1 MQQEINIKVVAQ
13 DRAKDND
20 FKQLFLEMY
29 PRLVRY
35 AVSLLGD
42 GNEARDVVGDVFE
55 KAWNQFSSLQ
65 METRRS
71 WLYASVRNACLNWLK
86 HQQVEQTN
94 VEALI
99 EATRYD
105 MSTRYEEHERL
116 LQQAERIARELKEPT
131 CTILRLCYF
140 EHLTYQQAA
149 DSRQAG
155 HQSQHREE
163 AYFQGTRHFAR
174 ANEAYKHRE
183 LGGKIMNKNQDQE
196 LDYRMDSV
204 SENVSENAS
213 GKVSENVSDARLSQI
228 FGEALGDEPSKEET
242 LAAWEAFEQKHI
254 SSEEEHL
261 QKAEDEL
268 SEKKIDKARILTW
281 ITASVAVAAS
291 LFLFIFRSSQEISQP
306 TEFSMELFSEV
317 TSPKQVEQTL
327 SNGYCVVSTPAATT
341 TLVTLS
347 DGTRVMLN
355 ANSTLEY
362 PASFDDAEVREVRLK
377 GEAHFEVTKNP
388 HRPFVVKAGE
398 MQTQVLGTI
407 FDVKAYRKD
416 APKVT
421 LMEGK
426 VKVSNADTE
435 IEMRPGQTATLQADK
450 IVVSKASSS
459 ASDWLEGD
467 FDMDQV
473 TLAEAMSDI
482 GAWYNK
488 TVVFQSQANMDK
500 LIHFRFSRRASLQE
514 IITALNEMGVAK
526 VRIEKGKIMVL

>member
-1 MQQEINIKVVAQ
+1 
-13 DRAKDND
+13 
-20 FKQLFLEMY
+20 
-29 PRLVRY
+29 
-35 AVSLLGD
+35 
-42 GNEARDVVGDVFE
+42 
-55 KAWNQFSSLQ
+55 
-65 METRRS
+65 
-71 WLYASVRNACLNWLK
+71 
-86 HQQVEQTN
+86 
-94 VEALI
+94 
-99 EATRYD
+99 
-105 MSTRYEEHERL
+105 
-116 LQQAERIARELKEPT
+116 
-131 CTILRLCYF
+131 
-140 EHLTYQQAA
+140 
-149 DSRQAG
+149 
-155 HQSQHREE
+155 
-163 AYFQGTRHFAR
+163 
-174 ANEAYKHRE
+174 
-183 LGGKIMNKNQDQE
+183 MNKNQDQE

-213 GKVSENVSDARLSQI
+213 EKVSENVSDARLSQI

-242 LAAWEAFEQKHI
+242 LAAWEAFEKKHI

-261 QKAEDEL
+261 QKTEDEL
-268 SEKKIDKARILTW
+268 SEKKIEDEIGRESSSRKISKARILAW

-327 SNGYCVVSTPAATT
+327 SDGYCVVSTPAATT

-347 DGTRVMLN
+347 DGTKVMLN

-421 LMEGK
+421 LMQGK

-435 IEMRPGQTATLQADK
+435 VEMRPGQTATLQSDK
-450 IVVSKASSS
+450 IVVSKASPS

-488 TVVFQSQANMDK
+488 TVVFLSQANMDK

-526 VRIEKGKIMVL
+526 VRMEKGKIMVL

>member
-1 MQQEINIKVVAQ
+1 
-13 DRAKDND
+13 
-20 FKQLFLEMY
+20 
-29 PRLVRY
+29 
-35 AVSLLGD
+35 
-42 GNEARDVVGDVFE
+42 
-55 KAWNQFSSLQ
+55 
-65 METRRS
+65 
-71 WLYASVRNACLNWLK
+71 
-86 HQQVEQTN
+86 
-94 VEALI
+94 
-99 EATRYD
+99 
-105 MSTRYEEHERL
+105 
-116 LQQAERIARELKEPT
+116 
-131 CTILRLCYF
+131 
-140 EHLTYQQAA
+140 
-149 DSRQAG
+149 
-155 HQSQHREE
+155 
-163 AYFQGTRHFAR
+163 
-174 ANEAYKHRE
+174 
-183 LGGKIMNKNQDQE
+183 MNKNQDQE

-213 GKVSENVSDARLSQI
+213 EKVSENVSDARLSQI

-242 LAAWEAFEQKHI
+242 LAAWEAFEKKHI

-268 SEKKIDKARILTW
+268 SEKKIEDEIGGESSSRKISKARILTW

-327 SNGYCVVSTPAATT
+327 SDGYCVVSTPAATT

-347 DGTRVMLN
+347 DGTKVMLN

-421 LMEGK
+421 LMQGK

-435 IEMRPGQTATLQADK
+435 VEMRPGQTATLQSDK
-450 IVVSKASSS
+450 IVVSKASPS

-488 TVVFQSQANMDK
+488 TVVFQSQANMGK

-514 IITALNEMGVAK
+514 IITALNEMGVARIK
-526 VRIEKGKIMVL
+526 IEKGKIMVL

>member
-1 MQQEINIKVVAQ
+1 MN
-13 DRAKDND
+13 KD
-20 FKQLFLEMY
+20 
-29 PRLVRY
+29 
-35 AVSLLGD
+35 
-42 GNEARDVVGDVFE
+42 
-55 KAWNQFSSLQ
+55 
-65 METRRS
+65 
-71 WLYASVRNACLNWLK
+71 
-86 HQQVEQTN
+86 
-94 VEALI
+94 
-99 EATRYD
+99 
-105 MSTRYEEHERL
+105 
-116 LQQAERIARELKEPT
+116 
-131 CTILRLCYF
+131 
-140 EHLTYQQAA
+140 
-149 DSRQAG
+149 
-155 HQSQHREE
+155 
-163 AYFQGTRHFAR
+163 
-174 ANEAYKHRE
+174 
-183 LGGKIMNKNQDQE
+183 KNQDQE
-196 LDYRMDSV
+196 LDYRKDSV
-204 SENVSENAS
+204 SESISENAS
-213 GKVSENVSDARLSQI
+213 EKVSENVSDARLSQI

-242 LAAWEAFEQKHI
+242 LAAWEAFEKKHI
-254 SSEEEHL
+254 VEN
-261 QKAEDEL
+261 
-268 SEKKIDKARILTW
+268 EKKISKARILTW

-327 SNGYCVVSTPAATT
+327 SDGYCVVSTPAATT

-347 DGTRVMLN
+347 DGTKVMLN

-421 LMEGK
+421 LMQGK

-435 IEMRPGQTATLQADK
+435 VEMRPGQTATLQSDK
-450 IVVSKASSS
+450 IVVSKASPS

-488 TVVFQSQANMDK
+488 TVVFQSQANMGK

>member
-1 MQQEINIKVVAQ
+1 
-13 DRAKDND
+13 
-20 FKQLFLEMY
+20 
-29 PRLVRY
+29 
-35 AVSLLGD
+35 
-42 GNEARDVVGDVFE
+42 
-55 KAWNQFSSLQ
+55 
-65 METRRS
+65 
-71 WLYASVRNACLNWLK
+71 
-86 HQQVEQTN
+86 
-94 VEALI
+94 
-99 EATRYD
+99 
-105 MSTRYEEHERL
+105 
-116 LQQAERIARELKEPT
+116 
-131 CTILRLCYF
+131 
-140 EHLTYQQAA
+140 
-149 DSRQAG
+149 
-155 HQSQHREE
+155 
-163 AYFQGTRHFAR
+163 
-174 ANEAYKHRE
+174 
-183 LGGKIMNKNQDQE
+183 MNKNQDQE

-204 SENVSENAS
+204 SENVSENVS

-242 LAAWEAFEQKHI
+242 LAAWEAFEKKHI
-254 SSEEEHL
+254 SSEKEHL

-268 SEKKIDKARILTW
+268 SEKKIEDEIGRESSSRKISKARILAW

-398 MQTQVLGTI
+398 MQTQVLGTV

-421 LMEGK
+421 LMQGK

-435 IEMRPGQTATLQADK
+435 VEMRPGQTATLQADK
-450 IVVSKASSS
+450 IVVSKASPS

-488 TVVFQSQANMDK
+488 TVVFQSQANMGK

>member
-1 MQQEINIKVVAQ
+1 
-13 DRAKDND
+13 
-20 FKQLFLEMY
+20 
-29 PRLVRY
+29 
-35 AVSLLGD
+35 
-42 GNEARDVVGDVFE
+42 
-55 KAWNQFSSLQ
+55 
-65 METRRS
+65 
-71 WLYASVRNACLNWLK
+71 
-86 HQQVEQTN
+86 
-94 VEALI
+94 
-99 EATRYD
+99 
-105 MSTRYEEHERL
+105 
-116 LQQAERIARELKEPT
+116 
-131 CTILRLCYF
+131 
-140 EHLTYQQAA
+140 
-149 DSRQAG
+149 
-155 HQSQHREE
+155 
-163 AYFQGTRHFAR
+163 
-174 ANEAYKHRE
+174 
-183 LGGKIMNKNQDQE
+183 MNKNQDQK
-196 LDYRMDSV
+196 LDYRM
-204 SENVSENAS
+204 EAENA
-213 GKVSENVSDARLSQI
+213 SDARLTRI
-228 FGEALGDEPSKEET
+228 FGEALGGEPSKEET
-242 LAAWEAFEQKHI
+242 LAAWEAFEKKHI

-261 QKAEDEL
+261 SFEKE
-268 SEKKIDKARILTW
+268 SIVKNEKKVSKARILTW

-327 SNGYCVVSTPAATT
+327 SDGYCVVSTPAATT

-347 DGTRVMLN
+347 DGTRVRLN

-421 LMEGK
+421 LMQGK

-435 IEMRPGQTATLQADK
+435 VEMRPGQTATLQSDK
-450 IVVSKASSS
+450 IVVSKASPS

-488 TVVFQSQANMDK
+488 TVVFQSQANMGK

-514 IITALNEMGVAK
+514 IITALNEMGVARIK
-526 VRIEKGKIMVL
+526 IEKGKIMVL

>member
-1 MQQEINIKVVAQ
+1 
-13 DRAKDND
+13 
-20 FKQLFLEMY
+20 
-29 PRLVRY
+29 
-35 AVSLLGD
+35 
-42 GNEARDVVGDVFE
+42 
-55 KAWNQFSSLQ
+55 
-65 METRRS
+65 
-71 WLYASVRNACLNWLK
+71 
-86 HQQVEQTN
+86 
-94 VEALI
+94 
-99 EATRYD
+99 
-105 MSTRYEEHERL
+105 
-116 LQQAERIARELKEPT
+116 
-131 CTILRLCYF
+131 
-140 EHLTYQQAA
+140 
-149 DSRQAG
+149 
-155 HQSQHREE
+155 
-163 AYFQGTRHFAR
+163 
-174 ANEAYKHRE
+174 
-183 LGGKIMNKNQDQE
+183 MNKNQDQK

-213 GKVSENVSDARLSQI
+213 EKVSENVSDARLSQI

-261 QKAEDEL
+261 SFEKE
-268 SEKKIDKARILTW
+268 SIVKNEKKVSKARILTW

-327 SNGYCVVSTPAATT
+327 SDGYCVVSTPAATT

-355 ANSTLEY
+355 ANSMLEY

-421 LMEGK
+421 LMQGK

-450 IVVSKASSS
+450 IVVSKASPS

-526 VRIEKGKIMVL
+526 VRMEKGKIMVL

>member
-1 MQQEINIKVVAQ
+1 
-13 DRAKDND
+13 
-20 FKQLFLEMY
+20 
-29 PRLVRY
+29 
-35 AVSLLGD
+35 
-42 GNEARDVVGDVFE
+42 
-55 KAWNQFSSLQ
+55 
-65 METRRS
+65 
-71 WLYASVRNACLNWLK
+71 
-86 HQQVEQTN
+86 
-94 VEALI
+94 
-99 EATRYD
+99 
-105 MSTRYEEHERL
+105 
-116 LQQAERIARELKEPT
+116 
-131 CTILRLCYF
+131 
-140 EHLTYQQAA
+140 
-149 DSRQAG
+149 
-155 HQSQHREE
+155 
-163 AYFQGTRHFAR
+163 
-174 ANEAYKHRE
+174 
-183 LGGKIMNKNQDQE
+183 MNKNQDQE

-213 GKVSENVSDARLSQI
+213 EKVSENVSDARLSQI
-228 FGEALGDEPSKEET
+228 FGEALGNEPSKEET
-242 LAAWEAFEQKHI
+242 LAAWEAFEKKHI

-261 QKAEDEL
+261 SFEKE
-268 SEKKIDKARILTW
+268 SIVKNEKKVSKARILAW

-388 HRPFVVKAGE
+388 HWPFVVKAGE

-421 LMEGK
+421 LMQGK

-435 IEMRPGQTATLQADK
+435 VEMRPGQTATLQSDK
-450 IVVSKASSS
+450 IVVSKASPS

>member
-1 MQQEINIKVVAQ
+1 
-13 DRAKDND
+13 
-20 FKQLFLEMY
+20 
-29 PRLVRY
+29 
-35 AVSLLGD
+35 
-42 GNEARDVVGDVFE
+42 
-55 KAWNQFSSLQ
+55 
-65 METRRS
+65 
-71 WLYASVRNACLNWLK
+71 
-86 HQQVEQTN
+86 
-94 VEALI
+94 
-99 EATRYD
+99 
-105 MSTRYEEHERL
+105 
-116 LQQAERIARELKEPT
+116 
-131 CTILRLCYF
+131 
-140 EHLTYQQAA
+140 
-149 DSRQAG
+149 
-155 HQSQHREE
+155 
-163 AYFQGTRHFAR
+163 
-174 ANEAYKHRE
+174 
-183 LGGKIMNKNQDQE
+183 MNKNQDQE

-204 SENVSENAS
+204 SENVSENVSEKA
-213 GKVSENVSDARLSQI
+213 SENVSDTRLSQI

-242 LAAWEAFEQKHI
+242 LAAWEAFEKKHI
-254 SSEEEHL
+254 VEN
-261 QKAEDEL
+261 
-268 SEKKIDKARILTW
+268 EKKVSKARILTW

-317 TSPKQVEQTL
+317 TSPKQVEQIL

-347 DGTRVMLN
+347 DGTKVMLN

-398 MQTQVLGTI
+398 MQTQVLGTV

-435 IEMRPGQTATLQADK
+435 VEMRPGQTATLQADK

>member
-1 MQQEINIKVVAQ
+1 
-13 DRAKDND
+13 
-20 FKQLFLEMY
+20 
-29 PRLVRY
+29 
-35 AVSLLGD
+35 
-42 GNEARDVVGDVFE
+42 
-55 KAWNQFSSLQ
+55 
-65 METRRS
+65 
-71 WLYASVRNACLNWLK
+71 
-86 HQQVEQTN
+86 
-94 VEALI
+94 
-99 EATRYD
+99 
-105 MSTRYEEHERL
+105 
-116 LQQAERIARELKEPT
+116 
-131 CTILRLCYF
+131 
-140 EHLTYQQAA
+140 
-149 DSRQAG
+149 
-155 HQSQHREE
+155 
-163 AYFQGTRHFAR
+163 
-174 ANEAYKHRE
+174 
-183 LGGKIMNKNQDQE
+183 MNKNQDQE

-204 SENVSENAS
+204 SE
-213 GKVSENVSDARLSQI
+213 KVSDARLSQI

-242 LAAWEAFEQKHI
+242 LAAWEAFEKKHI

-261 QKAEDEL
+261 SFEKE
-268 SEKKIDKARILTW
+268 SIVKNEKKVSKARILAW

-327 SNGYCVVSTPAATT
+327 NNGYCVVSTPAATT

-347 DGTRVMLN
+347 DGTKVMLN

-435 IEMRPGQTATLQADK
+435 VEMRPGQTATLQADK

>member
-1 MQQEINIKVVAQ
+1 
-13 DRAKDND
+13 
-20 FKQLFLEMY
+20 
-29 PRLVRY
+29 
-35 AVSLLGD
+35 
-42 GNEARDVVGDVFE
+42 
-55 KAWNQFSSLQ
+55 
-65 METRRS
+65 
-71 WLYASVRNACLNWLK
+71 
-86 HQQVEQTN
+86 
-94 VEALI
+94 
-99 EATRYD
+99 
-105 MSTRYEEHERL
+105 
-116 LQQAERIARELKEPT
+116 
-131 CTILRLCYF
+131 
-140 EHLTYQQAA
+140 
-149 DSRQAG
+149 
-155 HQSQHREE
+155 
-163 AYFQGTRHFAR
+163 
-174 ANEAYKHRE
+174 
-183 LGGKIMNKNQDQE
+183 MNKNQDQE

-213 GKVSENVSDARLSQI
+213 EKVSENVSDARLSQI

-242 LAAWEAFEQKHI
+242 LAAWEAFEKKHI

-268 SEKKIDKARILTW
+268 SEKKIEDEIGGESSSRKISKARILAW

-327 SNGYCVVSTPAATT
+327 SDGYCVVSTPAATT

-347 DGTRVMLN
+347 DGTKVMLN

-388 HRPFVVKAGE
+388 HRPFVVRAGE

-421 LMEGK
+421 LMQGK

-435 IEMRPGQTATLQADK
+435 VEMRPGQTATLQADK
-450 IVVSKASSS
+450 IVVSKASPS

-488 TVVFQSQANMDK
+488 TVVFQSQANMGK

>member
-1 MQQEINIKVVAQ
+1 
-13 DRAKDND
+13 
-20 FKQLFLEMY
+20 
-29 PRLVRY
+29 
-35 AVSLLGD
+35 
-42 GNEARDVVGDVFE
+42 
-55 KAWNQFSSLQ
+55 
-65 METRRS
+65 
-71 WLYASVRNACLNWLK
+71 
-86 HQQVEQTN
+86 
-94 VEALI
+94 
-99 EATRYD
+99 
-105 MSTRYEEHERL
+105 
-116 LQQAERIARELKEPT
+116 
-131 CTILRLCYF
+131 
-140 EHLTYQQAA
+140 
-149 DSRQAG
+149 
-155 HQSQHREE
+155 
-163 AYFQGTRHFAR
+163 
-174 ANEAYKHRE
+174 
-183 LGGKIMNKNQDQE
+183 MNKNQDQE

-204 SENVSENAS
+204 SENVSENVSEKA
-213 GKVSENVSDARLSQI
+213 SENVSDTRLSQI

-242 LAAWEAFEQKHI
+242 LAAWEAFEKKHI
-254 SSEEEHL
+254 VEN
-261 QKAEDEL
+261 
-268 SEKKIDKARILTW
+268 EKKVSKARILTW

-327 SNGYCVVSTPAATT
+327 SDGYCVVSTPAATT

-347 DGTRVMLN
+347 DGTKVMLN

-398 MQTQVLGTI
+398 MQTQVLGTV

-435 IEMRPGQTATLQADK
+435 VEMRPGQTATLQADK

>member
-1 MQQEINIKVVAQ
+1 
-13 DRAKDND
+13 
-20 FKQLFLEMY
+20 
-29 PRLVRY
+29 
-35 AVSLLGD
+35 
-42 GNEARDVVGDVFE
+42 
-55 KAWNQFSSLQ
+55 
-65 METRRS
+65 
-71 WLYASVRNACLNWLK
+71 
-86 HQQVEQTN
+86 
-94 VEALI
+94 
-99 EATRYD
+99 
-105 MSTRYEEHERL
+105 
-116 LQQAERIARELKEPT
+116 
-131 CTILRLCYF
+131 
-140 EHLTYQQAA
+140 
-149 DSRQAG
+149 
-155 HQSQHREE
+155 
-163 AYFQGTRHFAR
+163 
-174 ANEAYKHRE
+174 
-183 LGGKIMNKNQDQE
+183 MNKNQDQE

-213 GKVSENVSDARLSQI
+213 EKVSENVSDARLSQI

-254 SSEEEHL
+254 SSEEEYL

-268 SEKKIDKARILTW
+268 SEKKIEDEIGGESSSRKISKARILAW

-327 SNGYCVVSTPAATT
+327 SDGYCVVSTPAATT

-421 LMEGK
+421 LMQGK

-435 IEMRPGQTATLQADK
+435 VEMRPGQTATLQADK

-526 VRIEKGKIMVL
+526 VRMEKGKIMVL

>member
-1 MQQEINIKVVAQ
+1 MN
-13 DRAKDND
+13 KD
-20 FKQLFLEMY
+20 
-29 PRLVRY
+29 
-35 AVSLLGD
+35 
-42 GNEARDVVGDVFE
+42 
-55 KAWNQFSSLQ
+55 
-65 METRRS
+65 
-71 WLYASVRNACLNWLK
+71 
-86 HQQVEQTN
+86 
-94 VEALI
+94 
-99 EATRYD
+99 
-105 MSTRYEEHERL
+105 
-116 LQQAERIARELKEPT
+116 
-131 CTILRLCYF
+131 
-140 EHLTYQQAA
+140 
-149 DSRQAG
+149 
-155 HQSQHREE
+155 
-163 AYFQGTRHFAR
+163 
-174 ANEAYKHRE
+174 
-183 LGGKIMNKNQDQE
+183 KNQDQE

-204 SENVSENAS
+204 SESISENAS
-213 GKVSENVSDARLSQI
+213 EKVSDARLSQI

-242 LAAWEAFEQKHI
+242 LAAWEAFEKKHI

-268 SEKKIDKARILTW
+268 SEKKIEDEIGGESSSRKISKARILTW

-327 SNGYCVVSTPAATT
+327 SDGYCVVSTPAATT

-347 DGTRVMLN
+347 DGTKVMLN

-421 LMEGK
+421 LMQGK

-435 IEMRPGQTATLQADK
+435 VEMRPGQTATLQADK
-450 IVVSKASSS
+450 IVVSKASPS

>member
-1 MQQEINIKVVAQ
+1 
-13 DRAKDND
+13 
-20 FKQLFLEMY
+20 
-29 PRLVRY
+29 
-35 AVSLLGD
+35 
-42 GNEARDVVGDVFE
+42 
-55 KAWNQFSSLQ
+55 
-65 METRRS
+65 
-71 WLYASVRNACLNWLK
+71 
-86 HQQVEQTN
+86 
-94 VEALI
+94 
-99 EATRYD
+99 
-105 MSTRYEEHERL
+105 
-116 LQQAERIARELKEPT
+116 
-131 CTILRLCYF
+131 
-140 EHLTYQQAA
+140 
-149 DSRQAG
+149 
-155 HQSQHREE
+155 
-163 AYFQGTRHFAR
+163 
-174 ANEAYKHRE
+174 
-183 LGGKIMNKNQDQE
+183 MNKNQDQE

-213 GKVSENVSDARLSQI
+213 EKVSEKISEKTSENVSDARLSQI

-242 LAAWEAFEQKHI
+242 LAAWEAFEKKHI
-254 SSEEEHL
+254 VEN
-261 QKAEDEL
+261 
-268 SEKKIDKARILTW
+268 EKKVSKARILTW

-327 SNGYCVVSTPAATT
+327 SDGYCVVSTPAATT

-398 MQTQVLGTI
+398 MQTQVLGTV

-421 LMEGK
+421 LMQGK

-435 IEMRPGQTATLQADK
+435 VEMRPGQTATLQSDK
-450 IVVSKASSS
+450 IVVSKASPS

-488 TVVFQSQANMDK
+488 TVVFQSQANMGK

-514 IITALNEMGVAK
+514 IITALNEMGVARIK
-526 VRIEKGKIMVL
+526 IEKGKIMVL

>member
-1 MQQEINIKVVAQ
+1 
-13 DRAKDND
+13 
-20 FKQLFLEMY
+20 
-29 PRLVRY
+29 
-35 AVSLLGD
+35 
-42 GNEARDVVGDVFE
+42 
-55 KAWNQFSSLQ
+55 
-65 METRRS
+65 
-71 WLYASVRNACLNWLK
+71 
-86 HQQVEQTN
+86 
-94 VEALI
+94 
-99 EATRYD
+99 
-105 MSTRYEEHERL
+105 
-116 LQQAERIARELKEPT
+116 
-131 CTILRLCYF
+131 
-140 EHLTYQQAA
+140 
-149 DSRQAG
+149 
-155 HQSQHREE
+155 
-163 AYFQGTRHFAR
+163 
-174 ANEAYKHRE
+174 
-183 LGGKIMNKNQDQE
+183 MNKDQDQE

-204 SENVSENAS
+204 SENVSEKVS
-213 GKVSENVSDARLSQI
+213 EKVSENVSDARLSQI

-242 LAAWEAFEQKHI
+242 LAAWEAFEKKHI
-254 SSEEEHL
+254 FSEEEHL

-268 SEKKIDKARILTW
+268 SEKKIEDEIGGESSSRKISKARILAW

-421 LMEGK
+421 LMQGK
-426 VKVSNADTE
+426 VKVSNAGTE
-435 IEMRPGQTATLQADK
+435 VEMRPGQTATLQADK

-514 IITALNEMGVAK
+514 IITALNEMGVARIK
-526 VRIEKGKIMVL
+526 IEKGKIMVL

>member
-1 MQQEINIKVVAQ
+1 
-13 DRAKDND
+13 
-20 FKQLFLEMY
+20 
-29 PRLVRY
+29 
-35 AVSLLGD
+35 
-42 GNEARDVVGDVFE
+42 
-55 KAWNQFSSLQ
+55 
-65 METRRS
+65 
-71 WLYASVRNACLNWLK
+71 
-86 HQQVEQTN
+86 
-94 VEALI
+94 
-99 EATRYD
+99 
-105 MSTRYEEHERL
+105 
-116 LQQAERIARELKEPT
+116 
-131 CTILRLCYF
+131 
-140 EHLTYQQAA
+140 
-149 DSRQAG
+149 
-155 HQSQHREE
+155 
-163 AYFQGTRHFAR
+163 
-174 ANEAYKHRE
+174 
-183 LGGKIMNKNQDQE
+183 MNKNQDQE

-213 GKVSENVSDARLSQI
+213 EKVSENVSDARLSQI

-242 LAAWEAFEQKHI
+242 LAAWEAFEKKHI

-268 SEKKIDKARILTW
+268 SEKKIEDEIGGESSSRKISKARILTW

-377 GEAHFEVTKNP
+377 GEAHFEVTKNS
-388 HRPFVVKAGE
+388 HRPFVVRAGE

-421 LMEGK
+421 LMQGK

-435 IEMRPGQTATLQADK
+435 VEMRPGQTATLQADK

-488 TVVFQSQANMDK
+488 TVVFQSQANMGK

-514 IITALNEMGVAK
+514 IITALNEMGVARIK
-526 VRIEKGKIMVL
+526 IEKGKIMVL

>member
-1 MQQEINIKVVAQ
+1 
-13 DRAKDND
+13 
-20 FKQLFLEMY
+20 
-29 PRLVRY
+29 
-35 AVSLLGD
+35 
-42 GNEARDVVGDVFE
+42 
-55 KAWNQFSSLQ
+55 
-65 METRRS
+65 
-71 WLYASVRNACLNWLK
+71 
-86 HQQVEQTN
+86 
-94 VEALI
+94 
-99 EATRYD
+99 
-105 MSTRYEEHERL
+105 
-116 LQQAERIARELKEPT
+116 
-131 CTILRLCYF
+131 
-140 EHLTYQQAA
+140 
-149 DSRQAG
+149 
-155 HQSQHREE
+155 
-163 AYFQGTRHFAR
+163 
-174 ANEAYKHRE
+174 
-183 LGGKIMNKNQDQE
+183 
-196 LDYRMDSV
+196 MDSV
-204 SENVSENAS
+204 SENVSENVSEKA
-213 GKVSENVSDARLSQI
+213 SENVSDTRLSQI

-242 LAAWEAFEQKHI
+242 LAAWEAFEKKHI

-261 QKAEDEL
+261 
-268 SEKKIDKARILTW
+268 SFEKKSIVKNEKKVSKARILTW

-347 DGTRVMLN
+347 DGTKVMLN

-435 IEMRPGQTATLQADK
+435 VEMRPGQTATLQADK

-459 ASDWLEGD
+459 VSDWLEGD

>member
-1 MQQEINIKVVAQ
+1 
-13 DRAKDND
+13 
-20 FKQLFLEMY
+20 
-29 PRLVRY
+29 
-35 AVSLLGD
+35 
-42 GNEARDVVGDVFE
+42 
-55 KAWNQFSSLQ
+55 
-65 METRRS
+65 
-71 WLYASVRNACLNWLK
+71 
-86 HQQVEQTN
+86 
-94 VEALI
+94 
-99 EATRYD
+99 
-105 MSTRYEEHERL
+105 
-116 LQQAERIARELKEPT
+116 
-131 CTILRLCYF
+131 
-140 EHLTYQQAA
+140 
-149 DSRQAG
+149 
-155 HQSQHREE
+155 
-163 AYFQGTRHFAR
+163 
-174 ANEAYKHRE
+174 
-183 LGGKIMNKNQDQE
+183 MNKNQDQK

-213 GKVSENVSDARLSQI
+213 EKVSENASEKVSEKVSDARLSQI
-228 FGEALGDEPSKEET
+228 FGEALGDEPSMEET
-242 LAAWEAFEQKHI
+242 LAAWEAFEKKHI
-254 SSEEEHL
+254 SSEEEPL
-261 QKAEDEL
+261 QKAENEL
-268 SEKKIDKARILTW
+268 SEKKIEDEIGGESSSRKVSKARILTW

-327 SNGYCVVSTPAATT
+327 KDGYCVVSTPAATT

-347 DGTRVMLN
+347 DGTKVMLN

-416 APKVT
+416 ASKVT
-421 LMEGK
+421 LMQGK

-435 IEMRPGQTATLQADK
+435 VEMRPGQTATLQADK
-450 IVVSKASSS
+450 IVVSKASPS

-514 IITALNEMGVAK
+514 IITALNEMGVARIK
-526 VRIEKGKIMVL
+526 IEKGKIMVL

>member
-1 MQQEINIKVVAQ
+1 
-13 DRAKDND
+13 
-20 FKQLFLEMY
+20 
-29 PRLVRY
+29 
-35 AVSLLGD
+35 
-42 GNEARDVVGDVFE
+42 
-55 KAWNQFSSLQ
+55 
-65 METRRS
+65 
-71 WLYASVRNACLNWLK
+71 
-86 HQQVEQTN
+86 
-94 VEALI
+94 
-99 EATRYD
+99 
-105 MSTRYEEHERL
+105 
-116 LQQAERIARELKEPT
+116 
-131 CTILRLCYF
+131 
-140 EHLTYQQAA
+140 
-149 DSRQAG
+149 
-155 HQSQHREE
+155 
-163 AYFQGTRHFAR
+163 
-174 ANEAYKHRE
+174 
-183 LGGKIMNKNQDQE
+183 MNKNQDQE

-213 GKVSENVSDARLSQI
+213 EKVSENVSDARLSQI
-228 FGEALGDEPSKEET
+228 FGEALGDEPSKEKT
-242 LAAWEAFEQKHI
+242 LAAWEAFEKKHI

-268 SEKKIDKARILTW
+268 SEKKIEDEIGRESSSRKISKARILAW

-327 SNGYCVVSTPAATT
+327 SDGYCVVSTPAATT

-421 LMEGK
+421 LMQGK

-435 IEMRPGQTATLQADK
+435 VEMRPGQTATLQSDK
-450 IVVSKASSS
+450 IVVSKASPS

-488 TVVFQSQANMDK
+488 TVVFQSQANMGK

>member
-1 MQQEINIKVVAQ
+1 
-13 DRAKDND
+13 
-20 FKQLFLEMY
+20 
-29 PRLVRY
+29 
-35 AVSLLGD
+35 
-42 GNEARDVVGDVFE
+42 
-55 KAWNQFSSLQ
+55 
-65 METRRS
+65 
-71 WLYASVRNACLNWLK
+71 
-86 HQQVEQTN
+86 
-94 VEALI
+94 
-99 EATRYD
+99 
-105 MSTRYEEHERL
+105 
-116 LQQAERIARELKEPT
+116 
-131 CTILRLCYF
+131 
-140 EHLTYQQAA
+140 
-149 DSRQAG
+149 
-155 HQSQHREE
+155 
-163 AYFQGTRHFAR
+163 
-174 ANEAYKHRE
+174 
-183 LGGKIMNKNQDQE
+183 MNKNQDQK

-213 GKVSENVSDARLSQI
+213 EKVSENVSDARLSQI

-242 LAAWEAFEQKHI
+242 LAAWEAFEKKHI
-254 SSEEEHL
+254 SSEKEHL

-268 SEKKIDKARILTW
+268 SEKKIEDEIGRENGNEIEREIEGESSSRKVSKARILTW

-291 LFLFIFRSSQEISQP
+291 LFLFIFRSSQEISLP

-347 DGTRVMLN
+347 DGTKVMLN

-421 LMEGK
+421 LMQGK

-435 IEMRPGQTATLQADK
+435 VEMRPGQTATLQADK

-488 TVVFQSQANMDK
+488 TVVFQSQANMGK

>member
-1 MQQEINIKVVAQ
+1 
-13 DRAKDND
+13 
-20 FKQLFLEMY
+20 
-29 PRLVRY
+29 
-35 AVSLLGD
+35 
-42 GNEARDVVGDVFE
+42 
-55 KAWNQFSSLQ
+55 
-65 METRRS
+65 
-71 WLYASVRNACLNWLK
+71 
-86 HQQVEQTN
+86 
-94 VEALI
+94 
-99 EATRYD
+99 
-105 MSTRYEEHERL
+105 
-116 LQQAERIARELKEPT
+116 
-131 CTILRLCYF
+131 
-140 EHLTYQQAA
+140 
-149 DSRQAG
+149 
-155 HQSQHREE
+155 
-163 AYFQGTRHFAR
+163 
-174 ANEAYKHRE
+174 
-183 LGGKIMNKNQDQE
+183 MNKNQDQE

-213 GKVSENVSDARLSQI
+213 ENVSEARLSRI

-242 LAAWEAFEQKHI
+242 LAAWEAFEKKHI

-261 QKAEDEL
+261 SFEKE
-268 SEKKIDKARILTW
+268 SIVKNEKKASKARILTW
-281 ITASVAVAAS
+281 ITASVAVAAG

-327 SNGYCVVSTPAATT
+327 SDGYCVVSTPAATT

-347 DGTRVMLN
+347 DGTKVMLN

-362 PASFDDAEVREVRLK
+362 PVSFDDAEVREVRLK

-435 IEMRPGQTATLQADK
+435 VEMRPVQTATLQADK
-450 IVVSKASSS
+450 IVVSKASPS

-488 TVVFQSQANMDK
+488 TVVFQSQANMGK

>member
-1 MQQEINIKVVAQ
+1 
-13 DRAKDND
+13 
-20 FKQLFLEMY
+20 
-29 PRLVRY
+29 
-35 AVSLLGD
+35 
-42 GNEARDVVGDVFE
+42 
-55 KAWNQFSSLQ
+55 
-65 METRRS
+65 
-71 WLYASVRNACLNWLK
+71 
-86 HQQVEQTN
+86 
-94 VEALI
+94 
-99 EATRYD
+99 
-105 MSTRYEEHERL
+105 
-116 LQQAERIARELKEPT
+116 
-131 CTILRLCYF
+131 
-140 EHLTYQQAA
+140 
-149 DSRQAG
+149 
-155 HQSQHREE
+155 
-163 AYFQGTRHFAR
+163 
-174 ANEAYKHRE
+174 
-183 LGGKIMNKNQDQE
+183 MNKNQDQE

-204 SENVSENAS
+204 SENVSENVFEKA
-213 GKVSENVSDARLSQI
+213 SENVSDTRLSQI

-242 LAAWEAFEQKHI
+242 LAAWEAFEKKHI
-254 SSEEEHL
+254 SSEKEHL
-261 QKAEDEL
+261 SFEKE
-268 SEKKIDKARILTW
+268 SIVKNEKKVSKARILTW

-421 LMEGK
+421 LMQGK

-435 IEMRPGQTATLQADK
+435 VEMRPGQTATLQVDK
-450 IVVSKASSS
+450 IVVSKASPS

-514 IITALNEMGVAK
+514 IITALNEMGVA
-526 VRIEKGKIMVL
+526 RIRMEKGKIMVL

>member
-1 MQQEINIKVVAQ
+1 
-13 DRAKDND
+13 
-20 FKQLFLEMY
+20 
-29 PRLVRY
+29 
-35 AVSLLGD
+35 
-42 GNEARDVVGDVFE
+42 
-55 KAWNQFSSLQ
+55 
-65 METRRS
+65 
-71 WLYASVRNACLNWLK
+71 
-86 HQQVEQTN
+86 
-94 VEALI
+94 
-99 EATRYD
+99 
-105 MSTRYEEHERL
+105 
-116 LQQAERIARELKEPT
+116 
-131 CTILRLCYF
+131 
-140 EHLTYQQAA
+140 
-149 DSRQAG
+149 
-155 HQSQHREE
+155 
-163 AYFQGTRHFAR
+163 
-174 ANEAYKHRE
+174 
-183 LGGKIMNKNQDQE
+183 MNKNQDQE
-196 LDYRMDSV
+196 LDYRMDPV

-213 GKVSENVSDARLSQI
+213 EKVSENVSDARLSQI

-242 LAAWEAFEQKHI
+242 LAAWEAFEKKHI
-254 SSEEEHL
+254 SSEKEHL
-261 QKAEDEL
+261 SFEKE
-268 SEKKIDKARILTW
+268 SIVKNEKKVSKARILTW

-327 SNGYCVVSTPAATT
+327 SDGYCVVSTPVATT

-435 IEMRPGQTATLQADK
+435 VEMRPGQTATLQSDK
-450 IVVSKASSS
+450 IVVSRASSS

-526 VRIEKGKIMVL
+526 VRMEKGKIMVLQAMILPIPIPSPILA

>member
-1 MQQEINIKVVAQ
+1 
-13 DRAKDND
+13 
-20 FKQLFLEMY
+20 
-29 PRLVRY
+29 
-35 AVSLLGD
+35 
-42 GNEARDVVGDVFE
+42 
-55 KAWNQFSSLQ
+55 
-65 METRRS
+65 
-71 WLYASVRNACLNWLK
+71 
-86 HQQVEQTN
+86 
-94 VEALI
+94 
-99 EATRYD
+99 
-105 MSTRYEEHERL
+105 
-116 LQQAERIARELKEPT
+116 
-131 CTILRLCYF
+131 
-140 EHLTYQQAA
+140 
-149 DSRQAG
+149 
-155 HQSQHREE
+155 
-163 AYFQGTRHFAR
+163 
-174 ANEAYKHRE
+174 
-183 LGGKIMNKNQDQE
+183 MNKNQDQK
-196 LDYRMDSV
+196 LDYRMDPV

-213 GKVSENVSDARLSQI
+213 EKVSEKVSDARLSQI

-261 QKAEDEL
+261 SFEKE
-268 SEKKIDKARILTW
+268 SIVKNEKKVSKARILTW

-291 LFLFIFRSSQEISQP
+291 LFLFIFRSSQEISLP

-355 ANSTLEY
+355 ANSMLEY

-421 LMEGK
+421 LMQGK

-450 IVVSKASSS
+450 IVVSKASPS

-488 TVVFQSQANMDK
+488 TVVFQSQANMGK

-526 VRIEKGKIMVL
+526 VRMEKGKIMVL

>member
-1 MQQEINIKVVAQ
+1 MN
-13 DRAKDND
+13 KD
-20 FKQLFLEMY
+20 
-29 PRLVRY
+29 
-35 AVSLLGD
+35 
-42 GNEARDVVGDVFE
+42 
-55 KAWNQFSSLQ
+55 
-65 METRRS
+65 
-71 WLYASVRNACLNWLK
+71 
-86 HQQVEQTN
+86 
-94 VEALI
+94 
-99 EATRYD
+99 
-105 MSTRYEEHERL
+105 
-116 LQQAERIARELKEPT
+116 
-131 CTILRLCYF
+131 
-140 EHLTYQQAA
+140 
-149 DSRQAG
+149 
-155 HQSQHREE
+155 
-163 AYFQGTRHFAR
+163 
-174 ANEAYKHRE
+174 
-183 LGGKIMNKNQDQE
+183 KNQDQE

-213 GKVSENVSDARLSQI
+213 EKVSENVSDVRLSQI
-228 FGEALGDEPSKEET
+228 FGEALDDEPSKEET
-242 LAAWEAFEQKHI
+242 LAAWEAFEKKHI
-254 SSEEEHL
+254 SSEEEL
-261 QKAEDEL
+261 L
-268 SEKKIDKARILTW
+268 SFEKESIVKNEKKVSKARILAW

-327 SNGYCVVSTPAATT
+327 SDGYCVVSTPAATT

-347 DGTRVMLN
+347 DGTKVMLN

-421 LMEGK
+421 LMQGK

-435 IEMRPGQTATLQADK
+435 VEMRPGQTATLQSDK
-450 IVVSKASSS
+450 IVVSKASPS

>member
-1 MQQEINIKVVAQ
+1 
-13 DRAKDND
+13 
-20 FKQLFLEMY
+20 
-29 PRLVRY
+29 
-35 AVSLLGD
+35 
-42 GNEARDVVGDVFE
+42 
-55 KAWNQFSSLQ
+55 
-65 METRRS
+65 
-71 WLYASVRNACLNWLK
+71 
-86 HQQVEQTN
+86 
-94 VEALI
+94 
-99 EATRYD
+99 
-105 MSTRYEEHERL
+105 
-116 LQQAERIARELKEPT
+116 
-131 CTILRLCYF
+131 
-140 EHLTYQQAA
+140 
-149 DSRQAG
+149 
-155 HQSQHREE
+155 
-163 AYFQGTRHFAR
+163 
-174 ANEAYKHRE
+174 
-183 LGGKIMNKNQDQE
+183 MNKNQDQE

-204 SENVSENAS
+204 SENVSE
-213 GKVSENVSDARLSQI
+213 KVSEKISEKTSENVSDARLSQI

-242 LAAWEAFEQKHI
+242 LAAWEAFEKKHI
-254 SSEEEHL
+254 VEN
-261 QKAEDEL
+261 
-268 SEKKIDKARILTW
+268 EKKVSKARILTW

-327 SNGYCVVSTPAATT
+327 SDGYCVVSTPAATT

-398 MQTQVLGTI
+398 MQTQVLGTV

-421 LMEGK
+421 LMQGK

-435 IEMRPGQTATLQADK
+435 VEMRPGQTATLQSDK
-450 IVVSKASSS
+450 IVVSKASPS

-488 TVVFQSQANMDK
+488 TVVFQSQANMGK

>member
-1 MQQEINIKVVAQ
+1 
-13 DRAKDND
+13 
-20 FKQLFLEMY
+20 
-29 PRLVRY
+29 
-35 AVSLLGD
+35 
-42 GNEARDVVGDVFE
+42 
-55 KAWNQFSSLQ
+55 
-65 METRRS
+65 
-71 WLYASVRNACLNWLK
+71 
-86 HQQVEQTN
+86 
-94 VEALI
+94 
-99 EATRYD
+99 
-105 MSTRYEEHERL
+105 
-116 LQQAERIARELKEPT
+116 
-131 CTILRLCYF
+131 
-140 EHLTYQQAA
+140 
-149 DSRQAG
+149 
-155 HQSQHREE
+155 
-163 AYFQGTRHFAR
+163 
-174 ANEAYKHRE
+174 
-183 LGGKIMNKNQDQE
+183 MNKNQDQE

-213 GKVSENVSDARLSQI
+213 EKVSENVSDARLSQI

-242 LAAWEAFEQKHI
+242 LAAWEAFEKKHI

-261 QKAEDEL
+261 QKTEDEL
-268 SEKKIDKARILTW
+268 SEKKIEDEIGRESSSRKISKARILTW

-291 LFLFIFRSSQEISQP
+291 LFLFIFRSSQEISLP

-347 DGTRVMLN
+347 DGTKVMLN

-421 LMEGK
+421 LMQGK

-435 IEMRPGQTATLQADK
+435 VEMRPGQTATLQSDK
-450 IVVSKASSS
+450 IVVSKASPS

-488 TVVFQSQANMDK
+488 TVVFQSQANMGK

>member
-1 MQQEINIKVVAQ
+1 
-13 DRAKDND
+13 
-20 FKQLFLEMY
+20 
-29 PRLVRY
+29 
-35 AVSLLGD
+35 
-42 GNEARDVVGDVFE
+42 
-55 KAWNQFSSLQ
+55 
-65 METRRS
+65 
-71 WLYASVRNACLNWLK
+71 
-86 HQQVEQTN
+86 
-94 VEALI
+94 
-99 EATRYD
+99 
-105 MSTRYEEHERL
+105 
-116 LQQAERIARELKEPT
+116 
-131 CTILRLCYF
+131 
-140 EHLTYQQAA
+140 
-149 DSRQAG
+149 
-155 HQSQHREE
+155 
-163 AYFQGTRHFAR
+163 
-174 ANEAYKHRE
+174 
-183 LGGKIMNKNQDQE
+183 MNKNQDQK

-213 GKVSENVSDARLSQI
+213 EKVSENVSDARLSQI

-242 LAAWEAFEQKHI
+242 LAAWEAFEKKHI
-254 SSEEEHL
+254 VEN
-261 QKAEDEL
+261 
-268 SEKKIDKARILTW
+268 EKKVSKARILTW

-398 MQTQVLGTI
+398 MQTQVLGTV

-435 IEMRPGQTATLQADK
+435 VEMRPGQTATLQADK

>member
-1 MQQEINIKVVAQ
+1 
-13 DRAKDND
+13 
-20 FKQLFLEMY
+20 
-29 PRLVRY
+29 
-35 AVSLLGD
+35 
-42 GNEARDVVGDVFE
+42 
-55 KAWNQFSSLQ
+55 
-65 METRRS
+65 
-71 WLYASVRNACLNWLK
+71 
-86 HQQVEQTN
+86 
-94 VEALI
+94 
-99 EATRYD
+99 
-105 MSTRYEEHERL
+105 
-116 LQQAERIARELKEPT
+116 
-131 CTILRLCYF
+131 
-140 EHLTYQQAA
+140 
-149 DSRQAG
+149 
-155 HQSQHREE
+155 
-163 AYFQGTRHFAR
+163 
-174 ANEAYKHRE
+174 
-183 LGGKIMNKNQDQE
+183 MNKNQDQE

-204 SENVSENAS
+204 SENVSEN
-213 GKVSENVSDARLSQI
+213 VSEKASENASDTRLSQI

-254 SSEEEHL
+254 SSE
-261 QKAEDEL
+261 KEL
-268 SEKKIDKARILTW
+268 LSFEKESIVKNEKKVSKARILTW

-317 TSPKQVEQTL
+317 SSPKQVEQTL
-327 SNGYCVVSTPAATT
+327 SDGYCVVSTPAATT

-347 DGTRVMLN
+347 DGTKVMLN

-362 PASFDDAEVREVRLK
+362 PVSFDDAEVREVRLK
-377 GEAHFEVTKNP
+377 GEGHFEVTKNP

-421 LMEGK
+421 LMQGK

-435 IEMRPGQTATLQADK
+435 VEMRPGQTATLQSDK
-450 IVVSKASSS
+450 IVVSKASPSV
-459 ASDWLEGD
+459 SDWLEGD

>member
-1 MQQEINIKVVAQ
+1 
-13 DRAKDND
+13 
-20 FKQLFLEMY
+20 
-29 PRLVRY
+29 
-35 AVSLLGD
+35 
-42 GNEARDVVGDVFE
+42 
-55 KAWNQFSSLQ
+55 
-65 METRRS
+65 
-71 WLYASVRNACLNWLK
+71 
-86 HQQVEQTN
+86 
-94 VEALI
+94 
-99 EATRYD
+99 
-105 MSTRYEEHERL
+105 
-116 LQQAERIARELKEPT
+116 
-131 CTILRLCYF
+131 
-140 EHLTYQQAA
+140 
-149 DSRQAG
+149 
-155 HQSQHREE
+155 
-163 AYFQGTRHFAR
+163 
-174 ANEAYKHRE
+174 
-183 LGGKIMNKNQDQE
+183 MNKNQDQE

-213 GKVSENVSDARLSQI
+213 EKVSENVSDARLSQI

-242 LAAWEAFEQKHI
+242 LAAWEAFGKKHI
-254 SSEEEHL
+254 VEN
-261 QKAEDEL
+261 
-268 SEKKIDKARILTW
+268 EKKVSKARILTW

-327 SNGYCVVSTPAATT
+327 SDGYCVVSTPAATT

-347 DGTRVMLN
+347 DGTKVMLN

-421 LMEGK
+421 LMQGK

-435 IEMRPGQTATLQADK
+435 VEMRPGQTATLQSDK

-488 TVVFQSQANMDK
+488 TVVFLSQANMGK

-526 VRIEKGKIMVL
+526 VRMEKGKIMVL

>member
-1 MQQEINIKVVAQ
+1 
-13 DRAKDND
+13 
-20 FKQLFLEMY
+20 
-29 PRLVRY
+29 
-35 AVSLLGD
+35 
-42 GNEARDVVGDVFE
+42 
-55 KAWNQFSSLQ
+55 
-65 METRRS
+65 
-71 WLYASVRNACLNWLK
+71 
-86 HQQVEQTN
+86 
-94 VEALI
+94 
-99 EATRYD
+99 
-105 MSTRYEEHERL
+105 
-116 LQQAERIARELKEPT
+116 
-131 CTILRLCYF
+131 
-140 EHLTYQQAA
+140 
-149 DSRQAG
+149 
-155 HQSQHREE
+155 
-163 AYFQGTRHFAR
+163 
-174 ANEAYKHRE
+174 
-183 LGGKIMNKNQDQE
+183 MNKNQDQE

-204 SENVSENAS
+204 SENVSENVFEKA
-213 GKVSENVSDARLSQI
+213 SENVSDARLSQI

-242 LAAWEAFEQKHI
+242 LAAWEAFEKKHI
-254 SSEEEHL
+254 SSEEEL
-261 QKAEDEL
+261 L
-268 SEKKIDKARILTW
+268 SFEKESIVKNEKKVSKARILTW

-347 DGTRVMLN
+347 DGTKVMLN

-398 MQTQVLGTI
+398 MQTQVLGTV

-421 LMEGK
+421 LMQGK

-435 IEMRPGQTATLQADK
+435 VEMRPGQTATLQADK

-514 IITALNEMGVAK
+514 IITALNEMGVARIK
-526 VRIEKGKIMVL
+526 IEKGKIMVL

>member
-1 MQQEINIKVVAQ
+1 MV
-13 DRAKDND
+13 
-20 FKQLFLEMY
+20 
-29 PRLVRY
+29 
-35 AVSLLGD
+35 
-42 GNEARDVVGDVFE
+42 
-55 KAWNQFSSLQ
+55 
-65 METRRS
+65 
-71 WLYASVRNACLNWLK
+71 
-86 HQQVEQTN
+86 
-94 VEALI
+94 
-99 EATRYD
+99 
-105 MSTRYEEHERL
+105 
-116 LQQAERIARELKEPT
+116 
-131 CTILRLCYF
+131 
-140 EHLTYQQAA
+140 
-149 DSRQAG
+149 
-155 HQSQHREE
+155 
-163 AYFQGTRHFAR
+163 
-174 ANEAYKHRE
+174 
-183 LGGKIMNKNQDQE
+183 
-196 LDYRMDSV
+196 SV

-213 GKVSENVSDARLSQI
+213 EKVSENVSDARLSQI

-242 LAAWEAFEQKHI
+242 LAAWEAFEKKHI

-261 QKAEDEL
+261 SFEKE
-268 SEKKIDKARILTW
+268 SIVKNEKKVSKARILTW

-291 LFLFIFRSSQEISQP
+291 LFLFIFRSSQEISLP

-398 MQTQVLGTI
+398 MQTQVLGTV

-435 IEMRPGQTATLQADK
+435 VEMRPGQTATLQSDK

-526 VRIEKGKIMVL
+526 VRMEKGKIMVL

>member
-1 MQQEINIKVVAQ
+1 
-13 DRAKDND
+13 
-20 FKQLFLEMY
+20 
-29 PRLVRY
+29 
-35 AVSLLGD
+35 
-42 GNEARDVVGDVFE
+42 
-55 KAWNQFSSLQ
+55 
-65 METRRS
+65 
-71 WLYASVRNACLNWLK
+71 
-86 HQQVEQTN
+86 
-94 VEALI
+94 
-99 EATRYD
+99 
-105 MSTRYEEHERL
+105 
-116 LQQAERIARELKEPT
+116 
-131 CTILRLCYF
+131 
-140 EHLTYQQAA
+140 
-149 DSRQAG
+149 
-155 HQSQHREE
+155 
-163 AYFQGTRHFAR
+163 
-174 ANEAYKHRE
+174 
-183 LGGKIMNKNQDQE
+183 MNKNQNQE
-196 LDYRMDSV
+196 L
-204 SENVSENAS
+204 EQ
-213 GKVSENVSDARLSQI
+213 GKGKNSFCNPLHQPLLQEPNDAEAGNISDARLSQI

-242 LAAWEAFEQKHI
+242 LAAWEAFEKKHL

-268 SEKKIDKARILTW
+268 SEKKIDKARILAW

-347 DGTRVMLN
+347 DGTKVMLN

-421 LMEGK
+421 LMQGK

-435 IEMRPGQTATLQADK
+435 VEMRPGQTATLQSDK
-450 IVVSKASSS
+450 IVVSKASPS

>member
-1 MQQEINIKVVAQ
+1 
-13 DRAKDND
+13 
-20 FKQLFLEMY
+20 
-29 PRLVRY
+29 
-35 AVSLLGD
+35 
-42 GNEARDVVGDVFE
+42 
-55 KAWNQFSSLQ
+55 
-65 METRRS
+65 
-71 WLYASVRNACLNWLK
+71 
-86 HQQVEQTN
+86 
-94 VEALI
+94 
-99 EATRYD
+99 
-105 MSTRYEEHERL
+105 
-116 LQQAERIARELKEPT
+116 
-131 CTILRLCYF
+131 
-140 EHLTYQQAA
+140 
-149 DSRQAG
+149 
-155 HQSQHREE
+155 
-163 AYFQGTRHFAR
+163 
-174 ANEAYKHRE
+174 
-183 LGGKIMNKNQDQE
+183 MNKNQDQE

-213 GKVSENVSDARLSQI
+213 EKVSENVSDARLSQI

-242 LAAWEAFEQKHI
+242 LAAWEAFEKKHI

-261 QKAEDEL
+261 QKTEDEL
-268 SEKKIDKARILTW
+268 SEKKIENEIGRESSSRKISKARILAW

-327 SNGYCVVSTPAATT
+327 SDGYCVVSTPAATT

-347 DGTRVMLN
+347 DGTKVMLN

-407 FDVKAYRKD
+407 FDVKAYRED

-421 LMEGK
+421 LMQGK

-435 IEMRPGQTATLQADK
+435 VEMRPGQTATLQSDK
-450 IVVSKASSS
+450 IVVSKASPS

-488 TVVFQSQANMDK
+488 TVVFQSQANMGK

>member
-1 MQQEINIKVVAQ
+1 
-13 DRAKDND
+13 
-20 FKQLFLEMY
+20 
-29 PRLVRY
+29 
-35 AVSLLGD
+35 
-42 GNEARDVVGDVFE
+42 
-55 KAWNQFSSLQ
+55 
-65 METRRS
+65 
-71 WLYASVRNACLNWLK
+71 
-86 HQQVEQTN
+86 
-94 VEALI
+94 
-99 EATRYD
+99 
-105 MSTRYEEHERL
+105 
-116 LQQAERIARELKEPT
+116 
-131 CTILRLCYF
+131 
-140 EHLTYQQAA
+140 
-149 DSRQAG
+149 
-155 HQSQHREE
+155 
-163 AYFQGTRHFAR
+163 
-174 ANEAYKHRE
+174 
-183 LGGKIMNKNQDQE
+183 MNKNQDQE
-196 LDYRMDSV
+196 LDYRKDSV
-204 SENVSENAS
+204 SENVSEKAS
-213 GKVSENVSDARLSQI
+213 GNVSDARLSQI
-228 FGEALGDEPSKEET
+228 FGEALGDEPLKEET
-242 LAAWEAFEQKHI
+242 LAAWEAFEKKHI
-254 SSEEEHL
+254 SSEEEL
-261 QKAEDEL
+261 L
-268 SEKKIDKARILTW
+268 SFEKEFIVKNEKKVSKARILTW
-281 ITASVAVAAS
+281 ITTASVAVAAS

-341 TLVTLS
+341 TLVTLG
-347 DGTRVMLN
+347 DGTRVMIN

-398 MQTQVLGTI
+398 MQTQVLGTV

-435 IEMRPGQTATLQADK
+435 VEMRPGQTATLQADK

>member
-1 MQQEINIKVVAQ
+1 
-13 DRAKDND
+13 
-20 FKQLFLEMY
+20 
-29 PRLVRY
+29 
-35 AVSLLGD
+35 
-42 GNEARDVVGDVFE
+42 
-55 KAWNQFSSLQ
+55 
-65 METRRS
+65 
-71 WLYASVRNACLNWLK
+71 
-86 HQQVEQTN
+86 
-94 VEALI
+94 
-99 EATRYD
+99 
-105 MSTRYEEHERL
+105 
-116 LQQAERIARELKEPT
+116 
-131 CTILRLCYF
+131 
-140 EHLTYQQAA
+140 
-149 DSRQAG
+149 
-155 HQSQHREE
+155 
-163 AYFQGTRHFAR
+163 
-174 ANEAYKHRE
+174 
-183 LGGKIMNKNQDQE
+183 MNKNQDQE

-213 GKVSENVSDARLSQI
+213 EKVSENVSDVRLSQI

-242 LAAWEAFEQKHI
+242 LAAWEAFEKKHI
-254 SSEEEHL
+254 VEN
-261 QKAEDEL
+261 
-268 SEKKIDKARILTW
+268 EKKVSKARILTW

-306 TEFSMELFSEV
+306 TEFSMELFSEI

-327 SNGYCVVSTPAATT
+327 SDGYCVVSTPAATT

-398 MQTQVLGTI
+398 MQTQVLGTV

-421 LMEGK
+421 LMQGK

-435 IEMRPGQTATLQADK
+435 VEMRPGQTATLQSDK
-450 IVVSKASSS
+450 IVVSKASPS

-488 TVVFQSQANMDK
+488 TVVFQSQANMGK

>member
-1 MQQEINIKVVAQ
+1 
-13 DRAKDND
+13 
-20 FKQLFLEMY
+20 
-29 PRLVRY
+29 
-35 AVSLLGD
+35 
-42 GNEARDVVGDVFE
+42 
-55 KAWNQFSSLQ
+55 
-65 METRRS
+65 
-71 WLYASVRNACLNWLK
+71 
-86 HQQVEQTN
+86 
-94 VEALI
+94 
-99 EATRYD
+99 
-105 MSTRYEEHERL
+105 
-116 LQQAERIARELKEPT
+116 
-131 CTILRLCYF
+131 
-140 EHLTYQQAA
+140 
-149 DSRQAG
+149 
-155 HQSQHREE
+155 
-163 AYFQGTRHFAR
+163 
-174 ANEAYKHRE
+174 
-183 LGGKIMNKNQDQE
+183 MNKNQDQE

-213 GKVSENVSDARLSQI
+213 EKVSEKVSDARLSQI

-261 QKAEDEL
+261 SFEKE
-268 SEKKIDKARILTW
+268 SIVKNEKKVSKARILTW

-327 SNGYCVVSTPAATT
+327 SDGYCVVSTPAATT

-435 IEMRPGQTATLQADK
+435 VEMHPGQTATLQSDK
-450 IVVSKASSS
+450 IVVSRASSS
-459 ASDWLEGD
+459 VSDWLEGD

-526 VRIEKGKIMVL
+526 VRMEKGKIMVL

>member
-1 MQQEINIKVVAQ
+1 
-13 DRAKDND
+13 
-20 FKQLFLEMY
+20 
-29 PRLVRY
+29 
-35 AVSLLGD
+35 
-42 GNEARDVVGDVFE
+42 
-55 KAWNQFSSLQ
+55 
-65 METRRS
+65 
-71 WLYASVRNACLNWLK
+71 
-86 HQQVEQTN
+86 
-94 VEALI
+94 
-99 EATRYD
+99 
-105 MSTRYEEHERL
+105 
-116 LQQAERIARELKEPT
+116 
-131 CTILRLCYF
+131 
-140 EHLTYQQAA
+140 
-149 DSRQAG
+149 
-155 HQSQHREE
+155 
-163 AYFQGTRHFAR
+163 
-174 ANEAYKHRE
+174 
-183 LGGKIMNKNQDQE
+183 MNKNQDQE
-196 LDYRMDSV
+196 LDYRMDPV

-213 GKVSENVSDARLSQI
+213 EKVSENVSDARLSQI

-242 LAAWEAFEQKHI
+242 LAAWEAFEKKHI
-254 SSEEEHL
+254 SSEKEHL
-261 QKAEDEL
+261 SFEKE
-268 SEKKIDKARILTW
+268 SIVKNEKKVSKARILTW

-327 SNGYCVVSTPAATT
+327 SDGYCVVSTPAATT

-421 LMEGK
+421 LMQGK

-435 IEMRPGQTATLQADK
+435 VEMHPGQTATLQSDK
-450 IVVSKASSS
+450 IVVSRASSS
-459 ASDWLEGD
+459 VSDWLEGD

-488 TVVFQSQANMDK
+488 TVVFQSQANMGK

-526 VRIEKGKIMVL
+526 VRMEKGKIMVL

>member
-1 MQQEINIKVVAQ
+1 
-13 DRAKDND
+13 
-20 FKQLFLEMY
+20 
-29 PRLVRY
+29 
-35 AVSLLGD
+35 
-42 GNEARDVVGDVFE
+42 
-55 KAWNQFSSLQ
+55 
-65 METRRS
+65 
-71 WLYASVRNACLNWLK
+71 
-86 HQQVEQTN
+86 
-94 VEALI
+94 
-99 EATRYD
+99 
-105 MSTRYEEHERL
+105 
-116 LQQAERIARELKEPT
+116 
-131 CTILRLCYF
+131 
-140 EHLTYQQAA
+140 
-149 DSRQAG
+149 
-155 HQSQHREE
+155 
-163 AYFQGTRHFAR
+163 
-174 ANEAYKHRE
+174 
-183 LGGKIMNKNQDQE
+183 MNKNQDQE
-196 LDYRMDSV
+196 LDYRMNSV

-213 GKVSENVSDARLSQI
+213 EKVSDARLSQI

-242 LAAWEAFEQKHI
+242 LAAWEAFEKKHI
-254 SSEEEHL
+254 SSE
-261 QKAEDEL
+261 KEL
-268 SEKKIDKARILTW
+268 LSFEKESIVKNEKKVSKARILTW
-281 ITASVAVAAS
+281 ITVSVAVAAS
-291 LFLFIFRSSQEISQP
+291 LFLFIFRSSQEISLP

-347 DGTRVMLN
+347 DGTKVMLN

-388 HRPFVVKAGE
+388 HRPFVVKAGK

-421 LMEGK
+421 LMQGK

-435 IEMRPGQTATLQADK
+435 VEMRPGQTATLQSDK
-450 IVVSKASSS
+450 IVVSKASPS

-488 TVVFQSQANMDK
+488 TVVFQSQANMGK